1 MIDREP
7 VWMLIVDDREGRLV
21 RGQRASAPTDGARRT
36 QRRRLDLIDALQNPW
51 RELDPSSARPS
62 AGAPR
67 DESEEVRRRAEF
79 LGRYA
84 GDLSRW
90 LENHVRQHGIDEL
103 EVFATPRLV
112 GALRHSCSPKLA
124 ERLAHHVDDL
134 GRMSLD
140 DLARHP
146 SIAEVFEQD

>member
-7 VWMLIVDDREGRLV
+7 VWMLIVDDREGRLL
-21 RGQRASAPTDGARRT
+21 RGRRAATRT
-36 QRRRLDLIDALQNPW
+36 RRRRLDLIDALENPW
-51 RELDPSSARPS
+51 RELDRSAERVS
-62 AGAPR
+62 ATPPR
-67 DESEEVRRRAEF
+67 DEAEEVRRRAEF

-90 LENHVRQHGIDEL
+90 LEAQVRQHGIDEL
-103 EVFATPRLV
+103 DVFASPRLV

-124 ERLAHHVDDL
+124 ERIAHHVNDL

-140 DLARHP
+140 DLERHP
-146 SIAEVFEQD
+146 SIVDLFDVD